1 MHLFH
6 FPFFFLFLFFQV
18 LSNSLPKHP
27 SQNIANLPNALSKQA
42 HLKNQQQTQSLQHL
56 LSQHKKD
63 FNAPAG
69 ATANNVPIIHQ
80 DPVTRMLNSM
90 NLPHQPNPA
99 NVLPVPTMPQSTTS
113 QNNSFQSLMMQLH
126 TMQKPHV
133 LQQVIIRK
141 RSLSLADNLKNLF
154 IRFGL
159 IYAANS
165 TAPSTINHYE
175 CNEFVNIAT

>member
-1 MHLFH
+1 M
-6 FPFFFLFLFFQV
+6 
-18 LSNSLPKHP
+18 SNSLPKHP
-27 SQNIANLPNALSKQA
+27 SQNIANLPNALNKQA

-63 FNAPAG
+63 FNAPDG

-80 DPVTRMLNSM
+80 DPVIRMLSSM

-99 NVLPVPTMPQSTTS
+99 NVLPVPTMPQPTTP

-133 LQQVIIRK
+133 LQQVI
-141 RSLSLADNLKNLF
+141 F
-154 IRFGL
+154 
-159 IYAANS
+159 
-165 TAPSTINHYE
+165 
-175 CNEFVNIAT
+175 